1 MNDDCDTRGIFPNAR
16 CIVTACKQNHGDE
29 GTSCGYMGNVSPPSP
44 CLHPKHK
51 AEWAERQGEE
61 EARS

>member
-1 MNDDCDTRGIFPNAR
+1 MNGDLDTRGIFPNAR
-16 CIVTACKQNHGDE
+16 CPVLSCVHNHGPR

-51 AEWAERQGEE
+51 VEWAEREE
-61 EARS
+61 EPNEL